1 MTRRISEKHI
11 ALDEPTREFL
21 SSLRVLREHSGMS
34 VSYAANCLGIR
45 RSALYVYENGRHKPN
60 LNTLMKLAELFEYDL
75 SGSINYKFYHGKLC
89 ASEIKDKLTMYGL
102 TYSELSKLTGY
113 DAERISDAVN
123 LREHGSILC
132 LWAVIEEIKREEH
145 MWQIRRKILR
155 KVSNRKVTLR
165 R

>member
-21 SSLRVLREHSGMS
+21 SSLRMLREHSGMS
-34 VSYAANCLGIR
+34 VSYAAKCLGIR

-60 LNTLMKLAELFEYDL
+60 LNTLMKLAELLEYDL
-75 SGSINYKFYHGKLC
+75 SGSINYKFFHGKLC
-89 ASEIKDKLTMYGL
+89 SGEIKDKLTMYGL

-145 MWQIRRKILR
+145 MWHVRRKLLR
-155 KVSNRKVTLR
+155 KGSYRKVMLR
-165 R
+165 